1 MPVRLRCSE
10 HRFAKFNLGWTGSGN
25 STCALI
31 LFFLR
36 NRYDNQHVLPEIQL
50 LSTQLKQSHAPSAGG
65 GGVVGVCS
73 FSSGGRAAPNPSL
86 MGMDSPLPPSLFPCF
101 HYTFCYE
108 RFIFVKD
115 QLQLLHNL
123 LFLLCSLSGVDLG
136 GTSFAGL
143 QLAAEQN
150 CTRASPVPAE
160 LSLTSVGGGCLLR
173 TIYLGPWEARFS
185 PRHRSLRQAL

>member
-1 MPVRLRCSE
+1 MFTSKNLCLEMPVRLRCSE

-86 MGMDSPLPPSLFPCF
+86 MERAWTVLSHLPSSLVS
-101 HYTFCYE
+101 TTLS
-108 RFIFVKD
+108 VMKGS
-115 QLQLLHNL
+115 
-123 LFLLCSLSGVDLG
+123 FL
-136 GTSFAGL
+136 
-143 QLAAEQN
+143 
-150 CTRASPVPAE
+150 
-160 LSLTSVGGGCLLR
+160 
-173 TIYLGPWEARFS
+173 
-185 PRHRSLRQAL
+185 